1 MPERRQ
7 QKSWAESS
15 DEGDNGTDDVK
26 KFEDLTRGRALN
38 WADSSDE
45 SEDMYV

>member
-1 MPERRQ
+1 MSVRRP

-15 DEGDNGTDDVK
+15 DEEDNDVEEVK
-26 KFEDLTRGRALN
+26 KFEELTRGRTLN